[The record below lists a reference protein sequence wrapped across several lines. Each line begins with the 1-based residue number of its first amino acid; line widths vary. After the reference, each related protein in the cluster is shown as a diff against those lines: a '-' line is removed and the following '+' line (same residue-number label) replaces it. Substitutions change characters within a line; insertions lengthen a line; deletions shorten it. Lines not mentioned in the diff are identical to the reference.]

1 MRNTMNKLV
10 YLKLELKRK
19 FKILP
24 QILLGTITLSAIIGV
39 FIFFVSKLLYSNI
52 SINEK
57 KTIVFTSQDDS
68 EMTSLI
74 VSTLKESKSINS
86 VCNIVEADYDTA
98 INMVNTEEAVA
109 GVIIPAD
116 FMNSLMTGENYPIS
130 IHFSSTKSIYS
141 MVISELT
148 KAAQNTLKTAQAGV
162 YTLHDYYKANN
173 ALAYESKA
181 NKSLNLIYL
190 GKAFSRGKFF
200 ERHTLTATGNL
211 STVNYYFASGIMII
225 ILLSGCIFIL
235 KNKETDDTISLKLH
249 QYGIGSFVQTSAH
262 ILSTFTILYLLCSI
276 FMSGLYIVNLN
287 MNIGFKLSLT
297 NIFYNNFFICLCCSS
312 FICFSGSIL
321 SGKYSSILLHF
332 ILVIISSFISGAFIP
347 LILLPEVINKF
358 AYYLP
363 TTYILN
369 IIGTIFTG
377 DIYSKNIVRLLTF
390 TAIFTIAATIFSKIH
405 ISEIRHS
412 GRRGD
417 D

>member
-1 MRNTMNKLV
+1 MKRLV

-24 QILLGTITLSAIIGV
+24 QILLGTIALSAIIGV
-39 FIFFVSKLLYSNI
+39 FVFFASKLLYSNI

-74 VSTLKESKSINS
+74 VSTLKEAKSITS

-98 INMVNTEEAVA
+98 INMVNTEQAVA

-141 MVISELT
+141 MVILELT
-148 KAAQNTLKTAQAGV
+148 KAAEYTLKTAQAGV

-173 ALAYESKA
+173 ALSYESKA

-200 ERHTLTATGNL
+200 ERHTITATGNL
-211 STVNYYFASGIMII
+211 STVNYYFASGIMLIL
-225 ILLSGCIFIL
+225 LLSGCVFIL
-235 KNKETDDTISLKLH
+235 KTKETDDIISLKLY
-249 QYGIGSFVQTSAH
+249 QNGIGPFVQTAAH
-262 ILSTFTILYLLCSI
+262 ILSIFTVLYLLCSI
-276 FMSGLYIVNLN
+276 FMTVLYIVNFN
-287 MNIGFKLSLT
+287 MNIGFKLSIT
-297 NIFYNNFFICLCCSS
+297 NILYNNIFICLCCSS
-312 FICFSGSIL
+312 LICFSGSIL

-332 ILVIISSFISGAFIP
+332 LLVIISSFISGAFIP
-347 LILLPEVINKF
+347 LILLPEVFDKL
-358 AYYLP
+358 ASYLP

-377 DIYSKNIVRLLTF
+377 DVYSENIVKLLTF
-390 TAIFTIAATIFSKIH
+390 TAIFTIASTIFSRIH
-405 ISEIRHS
+405 ISEIRRL
-412 GRRGD
+412 GKRGND
-417 D
+417 